1 VQLSA
6 IFEYL
11 ATIHLLLE
19 ARRSDMT
26 VASNKALVIGATGG
40 IGGEV
45 ARALSSRGWEVKAL
59 HRDPARAASSN
70 PRLHWIEGDAMDRA
84 LVMKA
89 AEGMPVIVHGVNPP
103 GYRNWAGLVLPM
115 LDNTIA
121 AAAANGARVLLPG
134 TIYNYGPDAGEL
146 VDESAPQNP
155 ATRKGRIR
163 VEMERRL
170 QAAASQG
177 ASALVVRAG
186 DFYGPRS
193 GNSWLAQ
200 GMVPTTGPVKRVFNP
215 ARAGVGHAWAYLPDL
230 AETMARLLERG
241 DELAAFETFHFG
253 GTWVDDNRRF
263 AEAIRSAAGRP
274 DVPIYPFPWSAVHA
288 MSPFNETARE
298 MREMIYLW
306 RRPLRLLDRKLQM
319 FLGKVPETPL
329 HEALRA
335 SLDGVGRS

>member
-1 VQLSA
+1 
-6 IFEYL
+6 
-11 ATIHLLLE
+11 
-19 ARRSDMT
+19 MT
-26 VASNKALVIGATGG
+26 AAGNKVLVIGATGG

-45 ARALSSRGWEVKAL
+45 ARALLSRGWQVRAL
-59 HRDPARAASSN
+59 HRDPARAALSN
-70 PRLHWIEGDAMDRA
+70 PRLQWVRGDAMNRA
-84 LVMKA
+84 SVLKA
-89 AEGMPVIVHGVNPP
+89 AEGMSVIVHGVNPP

-121 AAAANGARVLLPG
+121 AAAANDARVLLPG
-134 TIYNYGPDAGEL
+134 TVYNYGPDVGEL

-155 ATRKGRIR
+155 VTRKGRIR

-170 QAAASQG
+170 LAAAGQG

-230 AETMARLLERG
+230 AETMVRLLARR

-253 GTWVDDNRRF
+253 GSWVNDNRTF

-274 DVPIYPFPWSAVHA
+274 KSPIYPFPWAAVHA
-288 MSPFNETARE
+288 MAPFNETARE
-298 MREMIYLW
+298 MQEMIYLW
-306 RRPLRLLDRKLQM
+306 RRPLRLLDYKLQR
-319 FLGKVPETPL
+319 FLGEVPSTSQD
-329 HEALRA
+329 EALRV
-335 SLDGVGRS
+335 SLQGLNRSDEHNQ